1 MRKRVQNLKTYFLN
15 SYNNFTLEI
24 ETSLAKRVVKF
35 ISETRN
41 GNVIVYVWFIY
52 SFSDK
57 KIKKTWNVEKNN
69 S

>member
-1 MRKRVQNLKTYFLN
+1 MSQPLKCTCEKKGPKFKTYFLN
-15 SYNNFTLEI
+15 SYNNFTIEI

-57 KIKKTWNVEKNN
+57 KIKKT
-69 S
+69 